1 VLAAAR
7 RHDAEP
13 RAARTIENVQSS
25 RATRM
30 KNSNRLLQGLFLLV
44 LAACASARGAEIVL
58 ERTAVDRL
66 VRQAL
71 FTDQG
76 RYFLQR
82 GACYAYLDEPAV
94 SLTGGRVVLNANLTS
109 FLGVMVGTQCVGVP
123 LNSKVT
129 ISGRPAQQGGVV
141 RLADLRIDNIADQ
154 STRGLVQSGVLPK
167 FPQAVEIDVAA
178 ALRAML
184 KQPNIPYT
192 SEIERLDI
200 TALSAEGDRLGVTF
214 DFKLVAK

>member
-1 VLAAAR
+1 
-7 RHDAEP
+7 
-13 RAARTIENVQSS
+13 
-25 RATRM
+25 M
-30 KNSNRLLQGLFLLV
+30 KNSNEWRRGLLLV
-44 LAACASARGAEIVL
+44 ALAIGLPAQGAEIVL

-66 VRQAL
+66 VRQSM
-71 FTDQG
+71 FTEQG
-76 RYFLQR
+76 RYYLQK
-82 GACYAYLDEPAV
+82 GACYAYLDEPVV
-94 SLTGGRVVLNANLTS
+94 SLTGGRVVLNARLTS
-109 FLGVMVGTQCVGVP
+109 FMGVMVGTQCVGVP
-123 LNSKVT
+123 LNSRVT
-129 ISGRPAQQGGVV
+129 VSGKPAQDGGVV

-154 STRGLVQSGVLPK
+154 STRAVVQSGILPR

-192 SEIERLDI
+192 TELERLDI

>member
-1 VLAAAR
+1 VKIAQTALIVVVLAWL
-7 RHDAEP
+7 P
-13 RAARTIENVQSS
+13 
-25 RATRM
+25 
-30 KNSNRLLQGLFLLV
+30 
-44 LAACASARGAEIVL
+44 ARGAEIVL

-66 VRQAL
+66 VRQSL

-76 RYFLQR
+76 RYYLQR
-82 GACYAYLDEPAV
+82 GACYAYLHEPAV
-94 SLTGGRVVLNANLTS
+94 SLTGGRVILNANLTS

-123 LNSKVT
+123 LSSKVT
-129 ISGRPAQQGGVV
+129 LSGKPAQQGGVV

-167 FPQAVEIDVAA
+167 LPQAVEIDVAA

-192 SEIERLDI
+192 SELERLDI

-214 DFKLVAK
+214 DFKLVAR

>member
-1 VLAAAR
+1 MRNPL
-7 RHDAEP
+7 P
-13 RAARTIENVQSS
+13 RWLSNRSPVEVRT
-25 RATRM
+25 M
-30 KNSNRLLQGLFLLV
+30 KNSNQLRRGLLV
-44 LAACASARGAEIVL
+44 VALAIGLPAQGAEIVL

-66 VRQAL
+66 VRQSM

-76 RYFLQR
+76 RYYLQK
-82 GACYAYLDEPAV
+82 GACYAFLDDPMV
-94 SLTGGRVVLNANLTS
+94 SLTGGRVVLNARLTS
-109 FLGVMVGTQCVGVP
+109 YMGVMVGTQCVGVP
-123 LNSKVT
+123 LNSRVT
-129 ISGRPAQQGGVV
+129 VSGKPAQDGGVV

-154 STRGLVQSGVLPK
+154 STRAVVQSGILPR

-184 KQPNIPYT
+184 KQPNIPYS
-192 SEIERLDI
+192 SELERLDI

>member
-1 VLAAAR
+1 MKKIDQWVRGVLVVA
-7 RHDAEP
+7 
-13 RAARTIENVQSS
+13 
-25 RATRM
+25 
-30 KNSNRLLQGLFLLV
+30 LLAGLP
-44 LAACASARGAEIVL
+44 AHAAEIVL

-66 VRQAL
+66 VRQSM

-76 RYFLQR
+76 RYYLQK

-109 FLGVMVGTQCVGVP
+109 FMGVMVGTQCVGVP

-129 ISGRPAQQGGVV
+129 VSGKPAQQGGVV
-141 RLADLRIDNIADQ
+141 RLADLRIDNIGDQ
-154 STRGLVQSGVLPK
+154 STRAVVQSGILPR

-178 ALRAML
+178 AVRAML
-184 KQPNIPYT
+184 KQPNVPYT
-192 SEIERLDI
+192 SELERLDI

-214 DFKLVAK
+214 DFKLIAK

>member
-1 VLAAAR
+1 
-7 RHDAEP
+7 
-13 RAARTIENVQSS
+13 
-25 RATRM
+25 M
-30 KNSNRLLQGLFLLV
+30 KNSNQLRRGLLV
-44 LAACASARGAEIVL
+44 VALAIGLPAQGAEIVL

-66 VRQAL
+66 VRQSM

-76 RYFLQR
+76 RYYLQK
-82 GACYAYLDEPAV
+82 GACYAFLDDPMV
-94 SLTGGRVVLNANLTS
+94 SLTGGRVVLNARLTS
-109 FLGVMVGTQCVGVP
+109 YMGVMVGTQCVGVP
-123 LNSKVT
+123 LNSRVT
-129 ISGRPAQQGGVV
+129 VSGKPAQDGGVV

-154 STRGLVQSGVLPK
+154 STRAVVQSGILPR

-184 KQPNIPYT
+184 KQPNIPYS
-192 SEIERLDI
+192 SELERLDI